1 MLDLTIYKSKYYPV
15 KLSETETINVEPPKR
30 KQLKKI
36 LSLTKNMKAESL
48 DENDIDNLYEAITL
62 AINKNKENKNF
73 SQEDIDD
80 IFSLN
85 ALYVFFDGYYT
96 WVAENLDQKN

>member
-1 MLDLTIYKSKYYPV
+1 M
-15 KLSETETINVEPPKR
+15 EPPKR

-48 DENDIDNLYEAITL
+48 DENDIDNLYEAVTL
-62 AINKNKENKNF
+62 AVNKNKENKTF
-73 SQEDIDD
+73 TQEEIDD

-85 ALYVFFDGYYT
+85 ALVAFFDGYYS

>member
-1 MLDLTIYKSKYYPV
+1 MLDLTIYKSRYYPV
-15 KLSETETINVEPPKR
+15 KISENETINVEPPKR

-62 AINKNKENKNF
+62 AINKNKENKTF
-73 SQEDIDD
+73 TQEQIDD

-85 ALYVFFDGYYT
+85 ALYAFFDGYYT